1 MRRGVGIPTMPNRSR
16 LNSPIAALRLA
27 PGVMAVWQGRAVR
40 ITAVRSLSEIQFCV
54 LGTAEYVWSS
64 AEELSAPVAE
74 LKPKALVH
82 PQDADPL
89 LEREAMAW
97 HDALGT
103 LPLRVST
110 SQIEVVAAR
119 MGVDR
124 RTVLRRRAL
133 YLADPSPNSQLR
145 ALPGPAPGSRRLP
158 PAVEAVINQAIHDIY
173 LTRQRC
179 PVSVVLLHVRMLCEQ
194 SGLEPV
200 SRKAVEARIR
210 ALDPMFAARKR
221 LGPELALAV
230 QAPSVKGVTTHRA
243 LQLVQIDHAVID
255 LVVVSPDTRLPIG
268 RPWITLAIDVHTR
281 CVVGYYL
288 SMDEPTQTSVALC
301 LAHACLPKDAW
312 LRRWDLKGDY
322 PIFGK
327 FEAVSW
333 DNART
338 FRTQGIEAQ
347 CQRYGIEVVLR
358 PVRKPHYG
366 AYIERLIGTLMGKI
380 HLLPGTTFSN
390 PQQRK
395 DYDSE
400 RHAVMTL
407 TDLAKWIGHEIV
419 DVYHHT
425 PHRGL
430 GGLTPRAKW
439 DVAWTQAD
447 GTVTLPPLIADP
459 RHFMVGLLPRE
470 ERSVTR
476 EGISLHGLRY
486 WDPAIA
492 QLINN
497 KQRYYVH
504 FNHGDLTKIYL
515 HYQGDYID
523 VPLIDRTRSPF
534 TWDELK
540 EAKRALAKT
549 GAPRA
554 KEAVVFAAITEQR
567 QIQDKAA
574 ATSKRARLK
583 KARRPETP
591 SVTPKSAPVDYT
603 LPLKPLNLDEAN
615 DL

>member
-1 MRRGVGIPTMPNRSR
+1 MPNRSR

-54 LGTAEYVWSS
+54 LGTAEHVWSS

-103 LPLRVST
+103 LPLRAST
-110 SQIEVVAAR
+110 SQIGVVAAR

-243 LQLVQIDHAVID
+243 LQLVQIDHAIID

-439 DVAWTQAD
+439 DAAWTQAD

-459 RHFMVGLLPRE
+459 RHFMVGLLPRK